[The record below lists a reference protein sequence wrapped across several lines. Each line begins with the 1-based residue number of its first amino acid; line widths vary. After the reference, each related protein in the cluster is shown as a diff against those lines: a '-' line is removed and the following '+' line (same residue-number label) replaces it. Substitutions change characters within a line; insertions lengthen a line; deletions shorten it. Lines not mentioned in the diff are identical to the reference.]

1 MPAELCAEL
10 TGHRLLEA
18 LDAIVF
24 EFDDLAATLAYE
36 MVVMMLVDGFVA
48 GLAVIEMPLLQKVA
62 FAQQP

>member
-10 TGHRLLEA
+10 TGNRFLEA

-24 EFDDLAATLAYE
+24 EFDDLATTLAYE
-36 MVVMMLVDGFVA
+36 MVVMMFVDGFVA
-48 GLAVIEMPLLQKVA
+48 GLTVIEMPFLQKVA